1 MSGVL
6 VMAFAFLFVVNS
18 CHTERFTSPLHFA
31 EQNSCKEHTLSSF
44 NGDIKFM
51 DDAVLPSVSK
61 SFLLALIL
69 AAFWIVFPPK
79 VADLNARNPEM
90 RKRNERL
97 CWIWTKTSPFSR
109 TIFLSY
115 FAAQRDP

>member
-1 MSGVL
+1 
-6 VMAFAFLFVVNS
+6 
-18 CHTERFTSPLHFA
+18 
-31 EQNSCKEHTLSSF
+31 
-44 NGDIKFM
+44 M

-61 SFLLALIL
+61 SFLLVLIL

-79 VADLNARNPEM
+79 EADFNARNSQM

-97 CWIWTKTSPFSR
+97 CWIWTKTGPFSR
-109 TIFLSY
+109 TIYLPY